1 MLLLNTCVGDIEASP
16 QPSPWERAY
25 RYSCLLIS
33 YKTNLAPS
41 PTERA
46 GGEASLSTL
55 QMLKSEVY
63 IVKNSTVSLKSNTM
77 KNTLQMYGF

>member
-46 GGEASLSTL
+46 GGETSKL
-55 QMLKSEVY
+55 
-63 IVKNSTVSLKSNTM
+63 VSNKQSVIND
-77 KNTLQMYGF
+77 K

>member
-46 GGEASLSTL
+46 GGEASLSPH
-55 QMLKSEVY
+55 QMLKSAEY
-63 IVKNSTVSLKSNTM
+63 IVKNSTASLK
-77 KNTLQMYGF
+77 

>member
-41 PTERA
+41 PTERV
-46 GGEASLSTL
+46 GEWL
-55 QMLKSEVY
+55 Y
-63 IVKNSTVSLKSNTM
+63 FYYN
-77 KNTLQMYGF
+77 

>member
-1 MLLLNTCVGDIEASP
+1 MLLLNTYVGDIEASP
-16 QPSPWERAY
+16 QPSPWEREY

-46 GGEASLSTL
+46 GERLH
-55 QMLKSEVY
+55 Y
-63 IVKNSTVSLKSNTM
+63 PH
-77 KNTLQMYGF
+77 FRC

>member
-16 QPSPWERAY
+16 QPSPWEREY

-63 IVKNSTVSLKSNTM
+63 IVKNSTISLK
-77 KNTLQMYGF
+77 

>member
-55 QMLKSEVY
+55 QMLTKVGARRCSFFYVY
-63 IVKNSTVSLKSNTM
+63 TSRN
-77 KNTLQMYGF
+77 FPCFC